1 MLKFDEILK
10 KLEEVDRVIKDI
22 DNTKKEILQSVD
34 IISRKYSEEVTKK
47 IEGIVTSTVSEYRA
61 KALEEAKKE
70 AEKINREAEERARI
84 IESRY
89 RDRKEIIVKRALEI
103 LNI

>member
-22 DNTKKEILQSVD
+22 DNIKKEILQSID
-34 IISRKYSEEVTKK
+34 IISRKYSDEVTKK
-47 IEGIVTSTVSEYRA
+47 IEGIVASTVSEYRA
-61 KALEEAKKE
+61 RALEEAKRE
-70 AEKINREAEERARI
+70 AEKINREAEEKARI
-84 IESRY
+84 VESRY
-89 RDRKEIIVKRALEI
+89 RDRKEVIVKRALEI